1 MVETGSVDQISGGS
15 TTRRLAAILHA
26 DVAGYSRLMG
36 IDEAGTHA
44 RLMACRQVIDERLV
58 RHRGRVVG
66 TAGDAVL
73 AIFESVVE
81 ALTAA
86 VEIQAALA
94 ERNAALP
101 ADQQLA
107 FRIGLNLGDVIVDG
121 DDVFGN
127 GVNVAARIE
136 ALAEPGGIAVSAAVH
151 DQLAGKRAG
160 SLDVAFEDLGAHSLK
175 NIEEPVRVFAVG
187 TSSSGARRRRP
198 RRRMLVPA
206 AVLAVIVVG
215 GLGAFLTF
223 GPLGLVGE
231 SEVVAPADEAPAEA
245 VAPAG
250 KPTIAVLP
258 FEDRSGE
265 AAEAYFS
272 DGVTEEVIS
281 ALGRFSG
288 LLVLSW
294 SAVAPYK
301 DGPAPLDDLA
311 AQLGARYVVS
321 GSIQRAGDRLRVNVQ
336 LSDAEGGVLLWSERF
351 DEELADVFELQDR
364 ITRQLVAALAIRV
377 TQAEQAQSFAKP
389 TESLGAY
396 DLVLHGRDL
405 LRRLER
411 VTNFEAREMFERAI
425 AIDPDYADAH
435 VERGWTYLNDIKFG
449 WTQWP
454 DRALAAAD
462 AEASRAIAL
471 DPQNASAHALQADVL
486 KFKGDFAGAE
496 REIDRAIDLNPNS
509 AESLAIRASVAIF
522 TGRPDVARSSMEL
535 ALQIDP
541 NPTVDSLQ
549 SLVGAYYLEGRYA
562 DAIALIDRFDDEVR
576 EEPLWHA
583 ILAASHA
590 QLDQGD
596 QAAAAVDRLRR
607 TAPFFNAEAFAS
619 LLGTP
624 EQSRH
629 VLEGLRKAGL

>member
-1 MVETGSVDQISGGS
+1 M
-15 TTRRLAAILHA
+15 
-26 DVAGYSRLMG
+26 
-36 IDEAGTHA
+36 
-44 RLMACRQVIDERLV
+44 
-58 RHRGRVVG
+58 
-66 TAGDAVL
+66 
-73 AIFESVVE
+73 
-81 ALTAA
+81 
-86 VEIQAALA
+86 
-94 ERNAALP
+94 
-101 ADQQLA
+101 
-107 FRIGLNLGDVIVDG
+107 
-121 DDVFGN
+121 
-127 GVNVAARIE
+127 
-136 ALAEPGGIAVSAAVH
+136 
-151 DQLAGKRAG
+151 
-160 SLDVAFEDLGAHSLK
+160 
-175 NIEEPVRVFAVG
+175 
-187 TSSSGARRRRP
+187 SSPSARRRAVRAAA
-198 RRRMLVPA
+198 RA
-206 AVLAVIVVG
+206 AVSWCRPPCCGLVLLGA
-215 GLGAFLTF
+215 LGAFLAF
-223 GPLGLVGE
+223 GPLGSVGE
-231 SEVVAPADEAPAEA
+231 RAAQVSADDAQADAVVPT
-245 VAPAG
+245 G

-258 FEDRSGE
+258 FEDRSGDTE
-265 AAEAYFS
+265 QAYFS

-301 DGPAPLDDLA
+301 DGPAPLDELA
-311 AQLGARYVVS
+311 AELGARYVVS

-396 DLVLHGRDL
+396 GLVLHGRDL

-411 VTNFEAREMFERAI
+411 DANFEAREMFERAI
-425 AIDPDYADAH
+425 AIDPGYADAH

-486 KFKGDFAGAE
+486 KFQGDYADAE

-509 AESLAIRASVAIF
+509 AVSQAIRASVAIF

-541 NPTVDSLQ
+541 NPTGDGLMSLG
-549 SLVGAYYLEGRYA
+549 VAYYLEGRYA
-562 DAIALIDRFDDEVR
+562 DAIALFDRFGDEVG

-590 QLDQGD
+590 QLDQDD

-607 TAPFFNAEAFAS
+607 TAPFFNPEVFAS

-624 EQSRH
+624 EHSRH
-629 VLEGLRKAGL
+629 VLDGLRKAGL